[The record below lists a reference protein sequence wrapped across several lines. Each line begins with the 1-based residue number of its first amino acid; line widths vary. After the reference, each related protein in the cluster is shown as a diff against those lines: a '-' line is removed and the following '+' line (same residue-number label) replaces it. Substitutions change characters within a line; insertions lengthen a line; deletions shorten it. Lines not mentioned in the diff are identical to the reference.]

1 MIIRICHLCQCQ
13 EMFRGT
19 LTFIYDKI
27 VSIFTIFV
35 SKIYVKVK
43 YNMSRFLANANV
55 IGALAIC

>member
-13 EMFRGT
+13 EKFRCT

-35 SKIYVKVK
+35 NKIYVKVK

-55 IGALAIC
+55 NGH

>member
-13 EMFRGT
+13 EKFRGT

-27 VSIFTIFV
+27 VSILTIFV
-35 SKIYVKVK
+35 NKIYVKVK

-55 IGALAIC
+55 NGH